1 MIKILCIEDE
11 ADIRLMLAEEL
22 EDEGYKVFVAENGR
36 EGLTSIQIVQPDII
50 LCDINMPV
58 MGGYD
63 VLKEL
68 RTNHPKFADTPFI
81 FLSAFADRK
90 DIISGLELGA
100 DDYLTKPID
109 FEMLLV
115 KVGTAVRQVTLMKN
129 KKQKEH
135 VKLYNAL
142 TGVGDEPEET
152 EEAKPEKIVDDLTVG
167 LIGRDDSEHS
177 GVQAMLETLGYDVT
191 RIISGQEGI
200 DLIAKSE
207 FGLALIGFYTGDMQA
222 NMVAKLALRGSGKSM
237 PLIMIWPEEMPISPN
252 EVVIQDFDGVLTM
265 PCSQTDLN
273 ALILS
278 KCGP

>member
-36 EGLTSIQIVQPDII
+36 EGLTSIQIVQPVII

-135 VKLYNAL
+135 VK
-142 TGVGDEPEET
+142 
-152 EEAKPEKIVDDLTVG
+152 
-167 LIGRDDSEHS
+167 
-177 GVQAMLETLGYDVT
+177 
-191 RIISGQEGI
+191 
-200 DLIAKSE
+200 
-207 FGLALIGFYTGDMQA
+207 
-222 NMVAKLALRGSGKSM
+222 
-237 PLIMIWPEEMPISPN
+237 W
-252 EVVIQDFDGVLTM
+252 
-265 PCSQTDLN
+265 
-273 ALILS
+273 
-278 KCGP
+278 

>member
-11 ADIRLMLAEEL
+11 ADIRMMLAEEL

-36 EGLTSIQIVQPDII
+36 EGLTSIQTVKPDII

-68 RTNHPKFADTPFI
+68 RSKHPAFADTPFI

-129 KKQKEH
+129 KKQEEH

-142 TGVGDEPEET
+142 TGAPEEPEET
-152 EEAKPEKIVDDLTVG
+152 EPEPEKIVDNLTVG
-167 LIGRDDSEHS
+167 LIGRDDTEHS
-177 GVQAMLETLGYDVT
+177 GVQVMLETLGYDVK
-191 RIISGQEGI
+191 RIVSGQEGI
-200 DLIAKSE
+200 DHIGKSE

-222 NMVAKLALRGSGKSM
+222 NMVAKLALQESGKSI

-252 EVVIQDFDGVLTM
+252 AVVIQDFDAVLTM

>member
-11 ADIRLMLAEEL
+11 ADIRMMLAEEL

-36 EGLTSIQIVQPDII
+36 DGLVSIQTFKPDII

-68 RTNHPKFADTPFI
+68 RNNHPKFADTPFI

-115 KVGTAVRQVTLMKN
+115 KIGTAVRQVTLMKT
-129 KKQKEH
+129 KKQDEH

-142 TGVGDEPEET
+142 TGVVEESEEPD
-152 EEAKPEKIVDDLTVG
+152 EAKPEKIVDDLTVG

-177 GVQAMLETLGYDVT
+177 GVQTMLETLGYNVK

-200 DLIAKSE
+200 ELIEKSE

-222 NMVAKLALRGSGKSM
+222 NMVAKMALQKNGKPM
-237 PLIMIWPEEMPISPN
+237 PLIMIWPEEMPIAPN
-252 EVVIQDFDGVLTM
+252 AVVIQDFDAVLSM
-265 PCSQTDLN
+265 PCSLTDLN
-273 ALILS
+273 ALIML
-278 KCGP
+278 KCSS